1 MNALAE
7 ILSSRVRAEIFRLLF
22 GVPRGG
28 LHTREIHRRTQ
39 LSLGTV
45 QQELRKLQRLGL
57 IASSKDGN
65 RVSYQANKVYPLYV
79 EIHRLVLKT
88 SGLVEVL
95 GTALT
100 DARIEWAFVFGSIAR
115 GEETAGSD
123 VDLMIIGDLG
133 LRAVT
138 GLLSGVADQIGRE
151 INPHVLRRT
160 EFLKRKAAGEPFLI
174 RVLAAPKVFA
184 VGDPHEFQTMARFA
198 VR

>member
-22 GVPRGG
+22 GVPGGG
-28 LHTREIHRRTQ
+28 LHTREIHRRTR

-57 IASSKDGN
+57 IASTRDGN
-65 RVSYQANKVYPLYV
+65 RVSYQANKGHPLYAD
-79 EIHRLVLKT
+79 IHHLVQKT
-88 SGLVEVL
+88 SGLVDVL
-95 GTALT
+95 GRALT
-100 DARIEWAFVFGSIAR
+100 DPRIEWAFVFGSIAR

-123 VDLMIIGDLG
+123 IDLMIIGNLG

-138 GLLSGVADQIGRE
+138 SLLSGVADQIGRE
-151 INPHVLRRT
+151 INPHVLRRA
-160 EFLKRKAAGEPFLI
+160 EFLKRKAAGESFLM

-184 VGDPHEFQTMARFA
+184 VGDPHEFEAL
-198 VR
+198 VG